1 MLVGVFSEQFSL
13 NQRIQRR
20 FSYLHLSLQSG
31 RGDEVIAA
39 GIAGILFPAIP
50 VSCSHRQ
57 GRRFCPEA
65 TPEAAGNTNPRRPI
79 TAGIIREREVITM
92 PVLFRWG
99 GWPVLKNIGW
109 NLVLLVLGSLL
120 CGVGVN
126 GILIPH
132 GFVSGGVTGLALV
145 FHYLVPSLSVA
156 LIYALA
162 NVPLFIAGW
171 FFISRRFFLYS
182 IVGTLIFSAAVQ
194 WVQFP
199 VPVQDKLLAA
209 ILAGLIFGT
218 GSGVILKSMGSAGG
232 TDILSV
238 IFLQRFSIRVGTTVL
253 AFNTLVLATAAL
265 LISLEDALYTLIYLY
280 VSTKIVDLVVTGLSQ
295 RKAVFIISPRWEKI
309 SPRILTEIHRGVT
322 ILRGQG
328 AYSQRE
334 QQILYTVVTFR
345 EVATLKQIVRSED
358 PAAFVVVSDTT
369 EVMGHR
375 IGNQPHW

>member
-1 MLVGVFSEQFSL
+1 
-13 NQRIQRR
+13 
-20 FSYLHLSLQSG
+20 
-31 RGDEVIAA
+31 
-39 GIAGILFPAIP
+39 
-50 VSCSHRQ
+50 
-57 GRRFCPEA
+57 
-65 TPEAAGNTNPRRPI
+65 
-79 TAGIIREREVITM
+79 M

-194 WVQFP
+194 WAQFP

-238 IFLQRFSIRVGTTVL
+238 IFLHRFSIRVGTTVL

-265 LISLEDALYTLIYLY
+265 LFSLEDALYTLIYLY

-328 AYSQRE
+328 AYSQQE

>member
-1 MLVGVFSEQFSL
+1 MS
-13 NQRIQRR
+13 
-20 FSYLHLSLQSG
+20 
-31 RGDEVIAA
+31 A
-39 GIAGILFPAIP
+39 LF
-50 VSCSHRQ
+50 Q
-57 GRRFCPEA
+57 
-65 TPEAAGNTNPRRPI
+65 
-79 TAGIIREREVITM
+79 
-92 PVLFRWG
+92 WG

-145 FHYLVPSLSVA
+145 IHYLVPSLSVA

-194 WVQFP
+194 WAQFP

-265 LISLEDALYTLIYLY
+265 LFSLEDALYTLIYLY

-309 SPRILTEIHRGVT
+309 SPRILTEIRRGVT

>member
-1 MLVGVFSEQFSL
+1 
-13 NQRIQRR
+13 
-20 FSYLHLSLQSG
+20 
-31 RGDEVIAA
+31 
-39 GIAGILFPAIP
+39 
-50 VSCSHRQ
+50 
-57 GRRFCPEA
+57 
-65 TPEAAGNTNPRRPI
+65 
-79 TAGIIREREVITM
+79 M

-109 NLVLLVLGSLL
+109 NLALLVLGSLL

-156 LIYALA
+156 LIYAIA

-194 WVQFP
+194 WAQFP

-253 AFNTLVLATAAL
+253 VFNTLVLATAAL

>member
-1 MLVGVFSEQFSL
+1 
-13 NQRIQRR
+13 
-20 FSYLHLSLQSG
+20 
-31 RGDEVIAA
+31 
-39 GIAGILFPAIP
+39 
-50 VSCSHRQ
+50 
-57 GRRFCPEA
+57 
-65 TPEAAGNTNPRRPI
+65 
-79 TAGIIREREVITM
+79 M

-109 NLVLLVLGSLL
+109 NLMLLVLGSLL

-171 FFISRRFFLYS
+171 YFISRRFFLYS

-194 WVQFP
+194 WAQFP

>member
-1 MLVGVFSEQFSL
+1 
-13 NQRIQRR
+13 
-20 FSYLHLSLQSG
+20 
-31 RGDEVIAA
+31 
-39 GIAGILFPAIP
+39 
-50 VSCSHRQ
+50 
-57 GRRFCPEA
+57 
-65 TPEAAGNTNPRRPI
+65 
-79 TAGIIREREVITM
+79 M

-120 CGVGVN
+120 CGVVVN

-194 WVQFP
+194 WAQFP

-238 IFLQRFSIRVGTTVL
+238 IFLHRFSIRVGTTVL

-265 LISLEDALYTLIYLY
+265 LFSLEGALYTLIYLY
-280 VSTKIVDLVVTGLSQ
+280 VSTKIVDLVVSGLSQ
-295 RKAVFIISPRWEKI
+295 RKAVFIISLRWEKI